1 MSILPSLLLLISFL
15 YVITS
20 VDYIV
25 TPDDGDHYYVN
36 TTCHHCHNLQHYL
49 LNVTKYFTSN
59 TRLLFLPGIY
69 NDLIIQN
76 IYNISLMGTAN
87 DITPVSIIQYS
98 VNYDIAIIN
107 STMITIKSFVF
118 TKLKGVHV
126 YYRVNFKILNC

>member
-15 YVITS
+15 YIITS

-69 NDLIIQN
+69 HLHNDLIIHN

-107 STMITIKSFVF
+107 STMITIKSLCLPS
-118 TKLKGVHV
+118 LKV
-126 YYRVNFKILNC
+126 YTCITG